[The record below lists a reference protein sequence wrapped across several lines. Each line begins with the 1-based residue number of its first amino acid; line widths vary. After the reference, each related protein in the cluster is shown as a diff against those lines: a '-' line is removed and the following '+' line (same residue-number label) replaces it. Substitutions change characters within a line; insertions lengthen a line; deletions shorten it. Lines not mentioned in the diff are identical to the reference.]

1 MTSSDL
7 PWKLSLSLPREG
19 KMGVPIKNTVVFEAN
34 IHNTHRKISE
44 IMFANFFPPPTG
56 VRYLV
61 TWLHLNILLPFCVR
75 HPLSLQTCFKTTD
88 LKQKRMFTNKC
99 YYKEY
104 HFCYFLKKK
113 YDSVCVCV
121 RF

>member
-1 MTSSDL
+1 MDAFIKPSQ
-7 PWKLSLSLPREG
+7 RG
-19 KMGVPIKNTVVFEAN
+19 KNWCPNKKTVVIEA
-34 IHNTHRKISE
+34 HTHTTHRRRSE
-44 IMFANFFPPPTG
+44 IMFTNFIPPPTG

-61 TWLHLNILLPFCVR
+61 TWLRLNILLPFCVQ
-75 HPLSLQTCFKTTD
+75 HPLSLQTCCFKTTNF
-88 LKQKRMFTNKC
+88 KQKRMFTNKC